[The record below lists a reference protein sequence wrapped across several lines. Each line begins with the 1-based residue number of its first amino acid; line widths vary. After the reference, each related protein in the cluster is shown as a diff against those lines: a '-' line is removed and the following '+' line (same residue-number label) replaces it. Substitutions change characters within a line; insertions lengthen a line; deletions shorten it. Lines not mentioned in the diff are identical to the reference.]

1 MTERDKTPAGGNFE
15 SLASAKRTGFL
26 SEFFGFLKH
35 NKKWWMLP
43 MLVVILILGG
53 LVLLG
58 GTPLAPFIYTLF

>member
-1 MTERDKTPAGGNFE
+1 MSSSGNKFE
-15 SLASAKRTGFL
+15 NQAARKRTGFA

-43 MLVVILILGG
+43 MLAVILVLGA

-58 GTPLAPFIYTLF
+58 GTPFAPFIYTLF